1 MRKKKICWIT
11 GDAFM
16 DTDQNVVPYLMKY
29 SGMQIDWYQL
39 SAFNSKVSVHPD
51 VTCVFKFKNRGLNPL
66 RILEYIKLF
75 NDIDIRKYDIIYSGF
90 MDVSYFFFVL
100 KFFAGK
106 IFIVHAAH
114 NVIPYSVW
122 SKRLRWYVNAVFK
135 YNHHF
140 QLFSKFTADYFR
152 KKYPTKSMF
161 YAPMAVKSFGEV
173 VTDNYKIDSSK
184 LNLLFFGNVVENKRL
199 DLLIDAIKGLPQEIQ
214 DGIHLN
220 ICGNCK
226 DAERF
231 IRQIDGCSSISTYF
245 KRIDDCEIAELFTK
259 HDFLMLP
266 YEDVAQSGPH
276 MIAYYYNLPVIASDI
291 EGFAERVIDGE
302 NGYLFKRNNLHD
314 LVAVIKKA
322 SQLDNVEYVK
332 MRNNL
337 RTYTFQ
343 NYSVETVA
351 SKYIEYFKSL

>member
-1 MRKKKICWIT
+1 MT
-11 GDAFM
+11 
-16 DTDQNVVPYLMKY
+16 V
-29 SGMQIDWYQL
+29 
-39 SAFNSKVSVHPD
+39 
-51 VTCVFKFKNRGLNPL
+51 KN
-66 RILEYIKLF
+66 
-75 NDIDIRKYDIIYSGF
+75 
-90 MDVSYFFFVL
+90 
-100 KFFAGK
+100 
-106 IFIVHAAH
+106 
-114 NVIPYSVW
+114 
-122 SKRLRWYVNAVFK
+122 
-135 YNHHF
+135 
-140 QLFSKFTADYFR
+140 
-152 KKYPTKSMF
+152 
-161 YAPMAVKSFGEV
+161 FGEV
-173 VTDNYKIDSSK
+173 ATDNYKVDSSK

-199 DLLIDAIKGLPQEIQ
+199 DLLIDAIKSLPQEIK
-214 DGIHLN
+214 DRIHLN

-226 DAERF
+226 DTERF

-245 KRIDDCEIAELFTK
+245 RRIDDCEIAELFTK

-314 LVAVIKKA
+314 LVVVIAKA

-337 RTYTFQ
+337 KTYTFQ